1 MSRLTRGMS
10 PAALIISVLSLLVA
24 MTATSYAIVVGTSQL
39 KDGAVTTPKIA
50 NNAVK
55 GGKVKDGSLGAADLS
70 KAGKNALR
78 VRAYTLVNVT
88 EEVDPFLA
96 PGRTRGFTAVERTG
110 VGQYCLTV
118 AASTGINTNKV
129 AVAVS
134 PEWGKSAGDH
144 LQAYWDQGLC
154 DAGEIGV
161 LTDQDDTDSNDVA
174 FSVLVP

>member
-1 MSRLTRGMS
+1 MTRITRGIS

-24 MTATSYAIVVGTSQL
+24 MTATSYAIVVGTNQI
-39 KDGAVTTPKIA
+39 KDGAVATPKIA
-50 NNAVK
+50 DNAVK
-55 GGKVKDGSLGAADLS
+55 GGKVKDGSLSAADLS

-88 EEVDPFLA
+88 DSADPFLA

-110 VGQYCLTV
+110 TGQYCLTV
-118 AASTGINTNKV
+118 APSTGINTSKV
-129 AVAVS
+129 SAIVS

-154 DAGEIGV
+154 ESGEIGV